1 MTRLI
6 TVLLPALFGLCL
18 TGCDPKASTNASTRG
33 DSAPIQIVASET
45 ASAKPSSAAAPA
57 TQPGAATQPAAAGE
71 LPTVASVGNDS
82 NEKINKSNVEWRTQ
96 LTDLQF
102 EVTCNANTERA
113 FSNSY
118 WNLHDK
124 NGVFI
129 CVRCER
135 RLYHTAGKFD
145 SGTGWPSFY
154 KPIDDKAVA
163 VKVDT
168 SHGMTR
174 EEVVCGRC
182 GAHLGH
188 VFNDGPKP
196 TGLRYCMN
204 SAAMKFV
211 ETRD

>member
-1 MTRLI
+1 MKCRIAVALLAMLVM
-6 TVLLPALFGLCL
+6 VLA
-18 TGCDPKASTNASTRG
+18 GCDPKASSGGAGRGESAALEST
-33 DSAPIQIVASET
+33 PV
-45 ASAKPSSAAAPA
+45 SAKPMKPETPA
-57 TQPGAATQPAAAGE
+57 TTQPAAAAE
-71 LPTVASVGNDS
+71 LPAVASVGNNS
-82 NEKINKSNVEWRTQ
+82 NEKINKSSVEWRTQ

-102 EVTCNANTERA
+102 EITCNAGTERA

-135 RLYHTAGKFD
+135 RLYHTTSKFD
-145 SGTGWPSFY
+145 SNTGWPSFW

-163 VKVDT
+163 VQTDT

-174 EEVVCGRC
+174 DEVVCGRC

-204 SAAMKFV
+204 SGAMKFV